1 MSGRIEFTGS
11 LEQEGVVAEF
21 KNGMIITG
29 SLDANTLQISGS
41 FAGDGSTLMG
51 IPESSQAT
59 DISFGS
65 ASADGTIAGPWITGS
80 VGPQTIILT
89 ATSSTPYE
97 HFTFLRDI
105 DGKWSEEASR
115 YLNNANGLQFIN
127 TLEQTLDTGIYRYL
141 LLAVSTSQKKTRI
154 KYTTVVINPNEL

>member
-11 LEQEGVVAEF
+11 LEQEGVIAEF
-21 KNGMIITG
+21 KNGVVITG
-29 SLDANTLQISGS
+29 SLNANTLQISGS
-41 FAGDGSTLMG
+41 FVGDGSTLIGM
-51 IPESSQAT
+51 PESSQAT

-65 ASADGTIAGPWITGS
+65 ASSDGSIIGPWITGS
-80 VGPQTIILT
+80 GGQQTIKLT

-97 HFTFLRDI
+97 HFTFLKDEN
-105 DGKWSEEASR
+105 GEWKEVSN

-127 TLEQTLDTGIYRYL
+127 TLDQPLDTGIHRYL

>member
-1 MSGRIEFTGS
+1 MSGQIQFSGS
-11 LEQEGVVAEF
+11 LEQEGVIAEF
-21 KNGMIITG
+21 KNGMVITG

-41 FAGDGSTLMG
+41 FIGDGSTLTGM
-51 IPESSQAT
+51 PESSHAT

-65 ASADGTIAGPWITGS
+65 ASADGIIAGPWITGTS
-80 VGPQTIILT
+80 GEQTIKLT

-97 HFTFLRDI
+97 HFTFLRDV
-105 DGKWSEEASR
+105 DGEWKEASN
-115 YLNNANGLQFIN
+115 YLNNANGLQFVN

-141 LLAVSTSQKKTRI
+141 LLAVSTSQRKTRI